1 MYSCY
6 EFARLCLSVPCTL
19 SAWACTFLQS
29 QPNQRE
35 GATGRPWE
43 VLGNAE
49 MKITLTMNDLLEGN
63 IGNCLTIGNAL
74 WLFSTQ
80 QICDTY
86 RRRRR
91 TVLECIQV
99 RHRQTIQSNMHH
111 HARCSED
118 SSSFFLTQ
126 RPSKID
132 VWLYNILQLFFCL
145 FIRLFVR
152 FFVFSQ
158 VFLCLSAVSRG
169 LPRLEASAETYGRGQ
184 TDRTSPNNRQTNEH
198 QPTADSNCAFWCKKR
213 EIKRD
218 KESPLGAKIVFGD
231 DLWGTFPER
240 PDLQTDNNII
250 IIVYYYYYYYYYI
263 YICIC
268 FPWLL

>member
-6 EFARLCLSVPCTL
+6 EFAGLCLSVPCTL

-118 SSSFFLTQ
+118 SSSFFSLRDLRRSMFDFTT
-126 RPSKID
+126 
-132 VWLYNILQLFFCL
+132 LFL
-145 FIRLFVR
+145 FIHSFVR
-152 FFVFSQ
+152 SFFR
-158 VFLCLSAVSRG
+158 FLPSISVSFCCVSRS
-169 LPRLEASAETYGRGQ
+169 PKARSFGR
-184 TDRTSPNNRQTNEH
+184 NVW
-198 QPTADSNCAFWCKKR
+198 A
-213 EIKRD
+213 
-218 KESPLGAKIVFGD
+218 
-231 DLWGTFPER
+231 R
-240 PDLQTDNNII
+240 PDR
-250 IIVYYYYYYYYYI
+250 
-263 YICIC
+263 
-268 FPWLL
+268 

>member
-43 VLGNAE
+43 VLGNAD

-99 RHRQTIQSNMHH
+99 RHCQTIQSNMHH

-118 SSSFFLTQ
+118 HHFFSLRDLQRSLFDFTTFYNSFFVY
-126 RPSKID
+126 S
-132 VWLYNILQLFFCL
+132 
-145 FIRLFVR
+145 FVCS
-152 FFVFSQ
+152 FVFLVFSQ

-184 TDRTSPNNRQTNEH
+184 TDRTSPINRQTNEH

-213 EIKRD
+213 EIKR
-218 KESPLGAKIVFGD
+218 VH
-231 DLWGTFPER
+231 
-240 PDLQTDNNII
+240 
-250 IIVYYYYYYYYYI
+250 
-263 YICIC
+263 
-268 FPWLL
+268 